1 MKKRI
6 IIVVL
11 CIGIILLGVSLFML
25 YGPHSKKDNNTKT
38 TTTTTINVEGKI
50 TITFDSDGGS
60 TIEPM
65 IVNKDEEI
73 TLPEPTKEDMMF
85 SHWETEEGEIF
96 VGESTFNKNTSL
108 KAIWTEQMDMSVG
121 NSTVKKKTIWLYVY
135 DVNLKVIEKRRISI
149 IENEDTIIKLNKY
162 NPGTKE
168 GYKFSRWMDYK
179 IYENYRSN
187 YRVDIKD
194 NTLTIKVNKFVNVDY
209 RDSISIRA
217 VFYKD
222 NNVTTTIIDQ

>member
-6 IIVVL
+6 
-11 CIGIILLGVSLFML
+11 GIILSIIISICLIIGLLLILRGYYNDKKEVVSI
-25 YGPHSKKDNNTKT
+25 T
-38 TTTTTINVEGKI
+38 TTTVESNKI
-50 TITFDSDGGS
+50 TITFDSDGGNE
-60 TIEPM
+60 IEP
-65 IVNKDEEI
+65 IKVSIGEEI
-73 TLPEPTKEDMMF
+73 ELPEPTKDNMVF

-121 NSTVKKKTIWLYVY
+121 SSAVKKKTIWFYVY
-135 DVNLKVIEKRRISI
+135 DVNLKVIEKRRIQI

-168 GYKFSRWMDYK
+168 GYIFSRWTDYK
-179 IYENYRSN
+179 IYENYKNN
-187 YRVDIKD
+187 YHVVIKD
-194 NTLTIKVNKFVNVDY
+194 NTLTIKVNKFVKVDY

-222 NNVTTTIIDQ
+222 NNVTTTNIDQ